1 VNLKHFI
8 KSFLGDRVSQQIHII
23 KDNIAQK
30 IYSYIFFFKRKY
42 KKNFATNNYT
52 KSMTI
57 GMLAIRRVDYVDLAI
72 KSINSLHYYNRQ
84 NKVHLYLDDITFA
97 YFQKRKKKLDFSEQ
111 VITKLINDNK
121 NDPWQF
127 TKLRV
132 VLELSKNNIPF
143 VDADSIWH
151 DDISNYF
158 SYEKTTFLVSI
169 NRFSDQINENHLIT
183 SILNKPDWKDL
194 YHFNVGFVFIS
205 PKILTNEFK
214 AFCTSFIN
222 KLLSLKNDSV
232 ISNTLFRVCEE
243 ITLSIAAQLFDKN
256 NIKTLKETDGPGNT
270 FVTMINYYIF
280 KILTLL
286 L

>member
-8 KSFLGDRVSQQIHII
+8 KSFLSDRLSEQIHII
-23 KDNIAQK
+23 KDDIAQK
-30 IYSYIFFFKRKY
+30 IYSYIFLFKRKF
-42 KKNFATNNYT
+42 KKHFVSNKYTN
-52 KSMTI
+52 SITI

-72 KSINSLHYYNRQ
+72 KSINSLHYYNRK
-84 NKVHLYLDDITFA
+84 NKVYLYLDDITFA

-132 VLELSKNNIPF
+132 VLELSEKNIPF

-158 SYEKTTFLVSI
+158 FFENTTFLVRI
-169 NRFSDQINENHLIT
+169 NRFSENSNENNLIT
-183 SILNKPDWKDL
+183 TILNKPEWKDF

-205 PKILTNEFK
+205 PKILSDDFK
-214 AFCTSFIN
+214 VFCTSFIN
-222 KLLSLKNDSV
+222 KLLSLKNDSI

-256 NIKTLKETDGPGNT
+256 IQTLKEYDGPNDT
-270 FVTMINYYIF
+270 YLLESIYYGCKNGI
-280 KILTLL
+280 
-286 L
+286 

>member
-1 VNLKHFI
+1 MNLKHFI
-8 KSFLGDRVSQQIHII
+8 KSFLGDRLSEQIHII
-23 KDNIAQK
+23 KDDIAQK
-30 IYSYIFFFKRKY
+30 IYSYIFLFKRKF
-42 KKNFATNNYT
+42 KKHFVSNNYT
-52 KSMTI
+52 NFITI

-72 KSINSLHYYNRQ
+72 KSINSLHYYNKK
-84 NKVHLYLDDITFA
+84 NKVYLYLDDITFA

-132 VLELSKNNIPF
+132 VLELSEKNIPF

-158 SYEKTTFLVSI
+158 FFENTTFLVRI
-169 NRFSDQINENHLIT
+169 NRFSENSNENNLIT
-183 SILNKPDWKDL
+183 TILNKPEWKDF

-205 PKILTNEFK
+205 PKILSDDFK
-214 AFCTSFIN
+214 VFCTSFIN
-222 KLLSLKNDSV
+222 KLLSLKDDSI

-256 NIKTLKETDGPGNT
+256 IQILKEYDGPNDT
-270 FVTMINYYIF
+270 YLLESIYYGCKNGI
-280 KILTLL
+280 
-286 L
+286 

>member
-1 VNLKHFI
+1 MNLKHFI
-8 KSFLGDRVSQQIHII
+8 KSFLGDRLSEQIHII
-23 KDNIAQK
+23 KDDIAQK
-30 IYSYIFFFKRKY
+30 IYSYIFLFKRKF
-42 KKNFATNNYT
+42 KKHFVSNNYT
-52 KSMTI
+52 NFITI

-72 KSINSLHYYNRQ
+72 KSINSLHYYNRK
-84 NKVHLYLDDITFA
+84 NKVYLYLDDITFA

-132 VLELSKNNIPF
+132 VLELSEKNIPF

-158 SYEKTTFLVSI
+158 FFENTTFLVRI
-169 NRFSDQINENHLIT
+169 NRFSENSNENNLIT
-183 SILNKPDWKDL
+183 TILNKPEWKDF

-205 PKILTNEFK
+205 PKILSDDFK
-214 AFCTSFIN
+214 VFCTSFIN
-222 KLLSLKNDSV
+222 KLLSLKDDSI

-256 NIKTLKETDGPGNT
+256 IQILKEYDGPNDT
-270 FVTMINYYIF
+270 YLLESIYYGCKNGI
-280 KILTLL
+280 
-286 L
+286 

>member
-1 VNLKHFI
+1 MNLKHFI
-8 KSFLGDRVSQQIHII
+8 KSFLSDRLSEQIHII
-23 KDNIAQK
+23 KDDIAQK
-30 IYSYIFFFKRKY
+30 IYSYIFLFKRKF
-42 KKNFATNNYT
+42 KKHFVSNKYTN
-52 KSMTI
+52 SITI

-72 KSINSLHYYNRQ
+72 KSINSLHYYNRK
-84 NKVHLYLDDITFA
+84 NKVYLYLDDITFA

-132 VLELSKNNIPF
+132 VLELSEKNIPF

-158 SYEKTTFLVSI
+158 FFENTTFLVRI
-169 NRFSDQINENHLIT
+169 NRFSENSNENNLIT
-183 SILNKPDWKDL
+183 TILNKPEWKDF

-205 PKILTNEFK
+205 PKILSDDFK
-214 AFCTSFIN
+214 VFCTSFIN
-222 KLLSLKNDSV
+222 KLLSLKNDSI

-256 NIKTLKETDGPGNT
+256 IQTLKEYDGPNDT
-270 FVTMINYYIF
+270 YLLESIYYGCKNGI
-280 KILTLL
+280 
-286 L
+286 

>member
-1 VNLKHFI
+1 MVIMKHFI
-8 KSFLGDRVSQQIHII
+8 KSLLGDRLSEQIHII
-23 KDNIAQK
+23 KDDIAQK
-30 IYSYIFFFKRKY
+30 IYSYIFLFKRKF
-42 KKNFATNNYT
+42 KKHFVSNNYT
-52 KSMTI
+52 NSITI

-72 KSINSLHYYNRQ
+72 KSINSLHYYNRK
-84 NKVHLYLDDITFA
+84 NKVYLYLDDITFA

-132 VLELSKNNIPF
+132 VLELSEKKIPF

-158 SYEKTTFLVSI
+158 FLENTTFLVRI
-169 NRFSDQINENHLIT
+169 NRFSENSNENNLIT
-183 SILNKPDWKDL
+183 TILNKPEWKDF

-205 PKILTNEFK
+205 PKILSDDFK
-214 AFCTSFIN
+214 VFCTSFIN
-222 KLLSLKNDSV
+222 KLLSLKDDSI

-256 NIKTLKETDGPGNT
+256 IQILKEYDGPNDT
-270 FVTMINYYIF
+270 YLLESIYYGCKNGI
-280 KILTLL
+280 
-286 L
+286 